1 MGKPQ
6 SRQPADAARARR
18 RSLVELTAAL
28 SHAIDE
34 SMLEM
39 PTNPV
44 AVSRDD
50 GPRGEQAVKT
60 PPKTSPQ
67 KTSPQKTP
75 PRETF
80 AQEVSSQRAPAET
93 AVPAAVNGSVAG
105 PESAKAASRS
115 AETQITNG
123 AADFAA
129 EIAKDMQARAIEA
142 MKIGAHA
149 ALGYTK
155 DFASTENNHLED
167 TAAAEYHAIVLE
179 LMKVNAGA
187 TFQYTRE
194 LSSART
200 LSEWV
205 ELSSSHARRQ
215 CELVLEQ
222 ARLLKSLARNATRS
236 GAE

>member
-18 RSLVELTAAL
+18 RSLVELTSAL
-28 SHAIDE
+28 SHAVDE
-34 SMLEM
+34 SLQEM
-39 PTNPV
+39 PTTPV

-50 GPRGEQAVKT
+50 GLRGEQAV
-60 PPKTSPQ
+60 KTSPQ

-93 AVPAAVNGSVAG
+93 AVPAAVNGSVAV

-115 AETQITNG
+115 VETQITNG
-123 AADFAA
+123 AADLAA
-129 EIAKDMQARAIEA
+129 EIAKDMQAGAIEA

-149 ALGYTK
+149 ALDYTK
-155 DFASTENNHLED
+155 DFAGAENNLLED

-187 TFQYTRE
+187 TLQCTRE
-194 LSSART
+194 LTSART

-205 ELSSSHARRQ
+205 ELTSSHARRQ

-222 ARLLKSLARNATRS
+222 ARLLKSLGRNATKVGR
-236 GAE
+236 

>member
-28 SHAIDE
+28 SHAVDE
-34 SMLEM
+34 SMVEM
-39 PTNPV
+39 PTTPV

-50 GPRGEQAVKT
+50 GLRGEQAAKI
-60 PPKTSPQ
+60 PPKAPSQATSAQ
-67 KTSPQKTP
+67 KTSAEK
-75 PRETF
+75 
-80 AQEVSSQRAPAET
+80 VSSQKAPAET
-93 AVPAAVNGSVAG
+93 DVPAVVNGSVAA

-115 AETQITNG
+115 AEAQITNG
-123 AADFAA
+123 TADLVA

-149 ALGYTK
+149 AL
-155 DFASTENNHLED
+155 DFAKGHPSPENNLLED

-187 TFQYTRE
+187 TLQYTRE
-194 LSSART
+194 LSGART
-200 LSEWV
+200 LSDWV

-215 CELVLEQ
+215 CELVLQQ
-222 ARLLKSLARNATRS
+222 ARLLKSLARNATGS